1 MFHISEILHGIER
14 RAERAVVHEL
24 RLMTH
29 EILSMRTHLSIE
41 HRAHADALLLKLDHL
56 ERCQHIQVSGTTEE
70 ASAPSPADT
79 ATPALPFDDLEAL
92 QPSHY
97 LAHFYDHDAGDLDGV
112 ALTETLAAAVQLV
125 REHLDER
132 PCPSWQ
138 VRHCATSG
146 ALSFVSDDE
155 KVLAC
160 IAPCDASHPQV
171 EPAVAEACAA
181 FAAGD
186 VLPLQRLFDLELPP
200 AQALAA

>member
-1 MFHISEILHGIER
+1 MTMNVEALQIIELDAA
-14 RAERAVVHEL
+14 RAPAPMVDHYIQLVRNSLAEC
-24 RLMTH
+24 T
-29 EILSMRTHLSIE
+29 
-41 HRAHADALLLKLDHL
+41 ADTAEYANALLLKLDHL
-56 ERCQHIQVSGTTEE
+56 ERCQHIQVSGTTGD
-70 ASAPSPADT
+70 ASAPSPTDR
-79 ATPALPFDDLEAL
+79 ATPGLPFDDLAAL

-138 VRHCATSG
+138 LRHCATSG

-186 VLPLQRLFDLELPP
+186 VLPLQRLFDLEPPP

>member
-1 MFHISEILHGIER
+1 MFHTSEILHGIER

-24 RLMTH
+24 RLMTQ
-29 EILSMRTHLSIE
+29 EILSMRTHLSID
-41 HRAHADALLLKLDHL
+41 HRAHADALLLRLDHL
-56 ERCQHIQVSGTTEE
+56 ERCQHIQVPGAAEE
-70 ASAPSPADT
+70 ASSPSPTDR
-79 ATPALPFDDLEAL
+79 ATPGLPFDHLEAL

-132 PCPSWQ
+132 PYPSWQ
-138 VRHCATSG
+138 LRHCATSG

-160 IAPCDASHPQV
+160 IAPCDTSHPQV

-186 VLPLQRLFDLELPP
+186 IVPLQRLFDLELPP

>member
-24 RLMTH
+24 RLITQ

-70 ASAPSPADT
+70 ASAPSPAD
-79 ATPALPFDDLEAL
+79 LEAL
-92 QPSHY
+92 HPSHY

-155 KVLAC
+155 RVLAC

-186 VLPLQRLFDLELPP
+186 VLPLQRLFDLGLPP